1 MNDVASP
8 DKLARIRE
16 LNDKVRR
23 GFTGG
28 RIMITAGVAALPDVE
43 KAKVVE
49 AFRSF
54 DAFNE
59 DNDPHGEHD
68 MVFLDVE
75 GSSYIGKCDYYDV
88 DERYL
93 SDDPSD
99 PTITKRVW
107 VLMRADEY

>member
-1 MNDVASP
+1 MQVDAPSKVE
-8 DKLARIRE
+8 RIRE
-16 LNDKVRR
+16 LNDQVRR

-28 RIMITAGVAALPDVE
+28 RIMITSGIAAMPDAE
-43 KAKVVE
+43 KAKVLE

-54 DAFNE
+54 NDFNE
-59 DNDPHGEHD
+59 ENDPHGEHD
-68 MVFLDVE
+68 MVFLKVE

-99 PTITKRVW
+99 PKITKRVW

>member
-1 MNDVASP
+1 MDVDSP
-8 DKLARIRE
+8 SKVARIRE
-16 LNDKVRR
+16 LNDQVRR

-28 RIMITAGVAALPDVE
+28 RIMITSGVAALPEAE
-43 KAKVVE
+43 KAKTLE

-54 DAFNE
+54 NDFND

-68 MVFLDVE
+68 MVFLDVD
-75 GSSYIGKCDYYDV
+75 GQKYIGKCDYYDL

-99 PTITKRVW
+99 PKKTKRVW

>member
-1 MNDVASP
+1 MDIQAP

-16 LNDKVRR
+16 LNDEVRR

-28 RIMITAGVAALPDVE
+28 RIMITSGIAALPEAE
-43 KAKVVE
+43 KARVLE
-49 AFRSF
+49 GFRSF
-54 DAFNE
+54 DDFDGE
-59 DNDPHGEHD
+59 NDPHGEHD
-68 MVFLDVE
+68 MVFFKVE

-99 PTITKRVW
+99 PKITKRVW